1 MGGRLCEPREEPP
14 PIDKRR
20 GWSVCLLARSLS
32 RGSGLVGEE
41 RPYPRPRRCP
51 AAQPGLPGG
60 VLGVAAMSHLSESG
74 DSCSSWRAGWGPAP
88 GWGGGWDW
96 ASALTPAPWKAEA
109 EDLTWGHEELGDR
122 SAPFCPRTLRIPGLE
137 QPSSSSTVAGGTSPC
152 TPAPLKT
159 DAPAGLPQGR
169 QPWGGARRG

>member
-1 MGGRLCEPREEPP
+1 M
-14 PIDKRR
+14 
-20 GWSVCLLARSLS
+20 LARTQP
-32 RGSGLVGEE
+32 E
-41 RPYPRPRRCP
+41 RRDHTQGPEGVLRPNPDYLEAC
-51 AAQPGLPGG
+51 
-60 VLGVAAMSHLSESG
+60 LGVAAMSHLSESG
-74 DSCSSWRAGWGPAP
+74 DSCSSWRAGWGPTP

-152 TPAPLKT
+152 TPAQLET